1 MMDRYFNILVL
12 NGVFVLGVSIGL
24 VFAPHFGGEVTIY
37 KQDRLPVACQ
47 EGVQ

>member
-1 MMDRYFNILVL
+1 MDRYFNILVL

-37 KQDRLPVACQ
+37 KQDRLSLPCPQ
-47 EGVQ
+47 GGE